1 LEFARE
7 FFDICANS
15 SDSKDFISTVCLQ
28 KTLSAIGVPVPPNFL
43 PRVFNVAQAGATKL
57 SES

>member
-43 PRVFNVAQAGATKL
+43 PRVFNVA
-57 SES
+57 